1 MKLRA
6 ALASL
11 ILLLAALAAPAFAL
25 TPRYSVQIVKTYPHD
40 PAAFTEGLFYLNGDL
55 YESTGRNGQSWIRQV
70 DLVTGKPLRQ
80 ISIDKRYFGE
90 GIAPWKGSIV
100 SLTWQAG
107 TGFVWSQSSLKQL
120 RSFRYTGEG
129 WGMTADAHNLIM
141 SDGTAT
147 IRFLDPV
154 TLRTA
159 RTITVTLD
167 GQPLDQINELEWV
180 KGELIANVWRTR
192 QLVRIDPKTGH
203 VTGIVDL
210 FNLPEIA
217 SPPPDPDAV
226 ANGIAY
232 DPVRDRLFVTGK
244 LWPHLYEVRFT
255 PE

>member
-11 ILLLAALAAPAFAL
+11 ILLLAALAGPAFAL

-40 PAAFTEGLFYLNGDL
+40 PAAFTEGLFYLGGSL

-70 DLVTGKPLRQ
+70 DLATGKPMRQ
-80 ISIDKRYFGE
+80 VSIDKRYFGE
-90 GIAPWKGSIV
+90 GIAPWKGSII

-120 RSFRYTGEG
+120 RSFTYSGEG
-129 WGMTADAHNLIM
+129 WGMTADAKNLIM
-141 SDGTAT
+141 SDGTPI

-154 TLRTA
+154 TLKTV
-159 RTITVTLD
+159 RTITVKLD
-167 GQPLDQINELEWV
+167 GQPIDQVNELEWV

-192 QLVRIDPKTGH
+192 QLIRIDPKTGKI
-203 VTGIVDL
+203 TGIVDL
-210 FNLPEIA
+210 YNLPEIA
-217 SPPPDPDAV
+217 SPPADEDAV

-232 DPVRDRLFVTGK
+232 DAAHDRLFVTGK